1 MVCVVNCQSF
11 NPLFMAQNSLFV
23 LFFLLSSVAVAQ
35 TTGAALPSSGQA
47 ITLEDL
53 WLKYSYYPETTEGFD
68 FMKDG
73 RSYARM
79 EYYDNNSKI
88 TINQYGI
95 LDGKRIKN
103 LLTTDAKMD
112 IGGYAFNNTE
122 TQLLLSTQEEAL
134 YRHSSVANYQVYD
147 IKSTQLTAVS
157 DKGKQRIATFDPSG
171 SKIAFVRDNNLH
183 IKDLNNNTEQA
194 ITNNGKVNAIIN
206 GAPDWVYEEEF
217 SMDRAYYWSPSG
229 SKIAYLRFDERAVP
243 SFLLTEY
250 DGGLYPTYSSF
261 KYPKAGEANS
271 KVSLHIY
278 DLATQKTID
287 IAIKD
292 TSDYYIPR
300 FKWSTDGNLCFFKL
314 NRHQND
320 LNVYKVNATSGET
333 KVWLREKNPSYVE
346 VAAGT
351 DIMDNFLFLANG
363 SAIGLSEEDGFKH
376 IYLYN
381 ANGTKKQLTKGG
393 WEVTKL
399 YGVDEKRGLVYYQ
412 STEESPL
419 QRHIY
424 VVDVK
429 GGNKKCL
436 TLTQGCND
444 AEFSATFDYFIL
456 THSTINAPNDVTVY
470 NYTGRKQR
478 DIVNNATLHQKQRT
492 CNVSDVEFFKFTT
505 PDNVLLNGW
514 MIKPQNMEAN
524 KKYPVLMYV
533 YGGPASQ
540 KAVDQWNTFDY
551 WWFQMLAQQ
560 GYIVAC
566 VDGRGTGGRGEGFKK
581 CVYKQL
587 GKWETNDQIEAA
599 KWLGKQTYVDP
610 TRIGIFGWSYGGYIS
625 LLAIL
630 KGNNVFKSAIA
641 VAPIT
646 NWKWHDT
653 IYTERFLQTPE
664 ENAGGY
670 ENNSPINFADRLKGN
685 LLIVHGDADDN
696 VHYQNT
702 AEMVKALVDA
712 NKQFDFM
719 AYPNKNHNIS
729 GGYTRYHLYTKM
741 TNFLKEKL

>member
-1 MVCVVNCQSF
+1 MTKNI
-11 NPLFMAQNSLFV
+11 LFLLLYFVSSYSAMAQSANSA
-23 LFFLLSSVAVAQ
+23 SA
-35 TTGAALPSSGQA
+35 TTGQA
-47 ITLEDL
+47 ITLDDI

-73 RSYARM
+73 KTYSRM
-79 EYYDNNSKI
+79 ERFDNNTKI
-88 TINQYGI
+88 TINQYDI
-95 LDGKRIKN
+95 ADGKRVKN
-103 LLTTDAKMD
+103 LLEADAKLD
-112 IGGYAFNNTE
+112 IGGYAFDSAE

-134 YRHSSVANYQVYD
+134 YRHSSVANYQVYNL
-147 IKSTQLTAVS
+147 KSNQMKAVS

-171 SKIAFVRDNNLH
+171 NKIAFVRDNNLH

-194 ITNNGKVNAIIN
+194 ITTNGKANAIIN

-229 SKIAYLRFDERAVP
+229 SKIAYLRFDESNVP

-261 KYPKAGEANS
+261 KYPKAGEPNS

-287 IAIKD
+287 VAIKD
-292 TSDYYIPR
+292 TAEYYIPR
-300 FKWSTDGNLCFFKL
+300 FKWSPDGNLCFFKL

-320 LNVYKVNATSGET
+320 LSVYKVNATSGEQQL
-333 KVWLREKNPSYVE
+333 WFREKNPSYVE
-346 VAAGT
+346 VAPGT
-351 DIMDNFLFLANG
+351 DVMDNFLFLANG
-363 SAIGLSEEDGFKH
+363 SAIGLSEEDGFNH
-376 IYLYN
+376 IYQYN

-399 YGVDEKRGLVYYQ
+399 YGVDEKRSLIYYQ

-429 GGNKKCL
+429 GANKKCL
-436 TLTQGCND
+436 TLTQGWND

-456 THSTINAPNDVTVY
+456 THSTINSPSDITVY
-470 NYTGRKQR
+470 DYTGRKQR
-478 DIVNNATLHQKQRT
+478 DLVSNASLREKQRN

-505 PDNVLLNGW
+505 SDNTLLNGW
-514 MIKPQNMEAN
+514 MIKPQNMQPN

-540 KAVDQWNTFDY
+540 EAVDQWNTFDY

-566 VDGRGTGGRGEGFKK
+566 VDGRGTGGRGESFKK
-581 CVYKQL
+581 CTYKQL
-587 GKWETNDQIEAA
+587 GKWEANDQIEAA
-599 KWLGKQTYVDP
+599 KWLGKQSYIDAA
-610 TRIGIFGWSYGGYIS
+610 RIGIFGWSYGGYMS

-630 KGNNVFKSAIA
+630 KGNDVFKSAIA
-641 VAPIT
+641 VAPVT
-646 NWKWHDT
+646 NWKWYDS

-664 ENAGGY
+664 ENKGGY

-719 AYPNKNHNIS
+719 AYPNKNHGIA

>member
-1 MVCVVNCQSF
+1 MTKNI
-11 NPLFMAQNSLFV
+11 LFLLLYFVSSYSAMAQSANSA
-23 LFFLLSSVAVAQ
+23 SA
-35 TTGAALPSSGQA
+35 TTGQA
-47 ITLEDL
+47 ITLDDI

-73 RSYARM
+73 KTYSRM
-79 EYYDNNSKI
+79 ERFDNNTKI
-88 TINQYGI
+88 TINQYDI
-95 LDGKRIKN
+95 ADGKRVKN
-103 LLTTDAKMD
+103 LLEADAKLD
-112 IGGYAFNNTE
+112 IGGYAFDSAE

-147 IKSTQLTAVS
+147 IKSKQLKAVS

-171 SKIAFVRDNNLH
+171 NKIAFVRDNNLH
-183 IKDLNNNTEQA
+183 IKDINNNTEQA
-194 ITNNGKVNAIIN
+194 ITTNGKANAIIN

-229 SKIAYLRFDERAVP
+229 SKIAYLRFDESAVP

-261 KYPKAGEANS
+261 KYPKAGEPNS

-292 TSDYYIPR
+292 TAEYYIPR
-300 FKWSTDGNLCFFKL
+300 FKWSPDGNLCFFKL

-320 LNVYKVNATSGET
+320 LSVYKVNATSGELQL
-333 KVWLREKNPSYVE
+333 WFREKNPSYVE
-346 VAAGT
+346 VAPGT
-351 DIMDNFLFLANG
+351 DVMDNFLFLANG
-363 SAIGLSEEDGFKH
+363 NAIGLSEEDGFNH
-376 IYLYN
+376 IYQYN

-399 YGVDEKRGLVYYQ
+399 YGVDEKRSLIYYQ

-429 GGNKKCL
+429 GANKKCL
-436 TLTQGCND
+436 TLTQGWND

-456 THSTINAPNDVTVY
+456 THSTINSPSDITVY
-470 NYTGRKQR
+470 DYTGRKQR
-478 DIVNNATLHQKQRT
+478 DLVSNTTLREKQRT

-514 MIKPQNMEAN
+514 MIKPQNMQAN

-540 KAVDQWNTFDY
+540 EAVDQWNTFDY

-566 VDGRGTGGRGEGFKK
+566 VDGRGTGGRGESFKK
-581 CVYKQL
+581 CTYKQL

-599 KWLGKQTYVDP
+599 KWLGKQSYIDP
-610 TRIGIFGWSYGGYIS
+610 ARIGIFGWSYGGYMS

-630 KGNNVFKSAIA
+630 KGNDVFKSAIA
-641 VAPIT
+641 VAPVT
-646 NWKWHDT
+646 NWKWYDS

-664 ENAGGY
+664 ENKGGY

-719 AYPNKNHNIS
+719 AYPNKNHGIA

>member
-1 MVCVVNCQSF
+1 MTKNI
-11 NPLFMAQNSLFV
+11 LFLLLYFVSSYSAMAQSANSA
-23 LFFLLSSVAVAQ
+23 SA
-35 TTGAALPSSGQA
+35 TTGQA
-47 ITLEDL
+47 ITLDDI

-73 RSYARM
+73 KTYSRM
-79 EYYDNNSKI
+79 ERFDNNTKI
-88 TINQYGI
+88 TINQYDI
-95 LDGKRIKN
+95 ADGKRVKN
-103 LLTTDAKMD
+103 LLEADAKLD
-112 IGGYAFNNTE
+112 IGGYAFDSAE

-147 IKSTQLTAVS
+147 IKSKQLKAVS

-171 SKIAFVRDNNLH
+171 NKIAFVRDNNLH
-183 IKDLNNNTEQA
+183 IKDINNNTEQA
-194 ITNNGKVNAIIN
+194 ITTNGKANAIIN

-229 SKIAYLRFDERAVP
+229 SKIAYLRFDESAVP

-261 KYPKAGEANS
+261 KYPKAGEPNS

-292 TSDYYIPR
+292 TAEYYIPR
-300 FKWSTDGNLCFFKL
+300 FKWSPDGNLCFFKL

-320 LNVYKVNATSGET
+320 LSVYKVNATSGELQL
-333 KVWLREKNPSYVE
+333 WFREKNPSYVE
-346 VAAGT
+346 VAPGT
-351 DIMDNFLFLANG
+351 DVMDNFLFLANG
-363 SAIGLSEEDGFKH
+363 NAIGLSEEDGFNH
-376 IYLYN
+376 IYQYN

-399 YGVDEKRGLVYYQ
+399 YGVDEKRSLIYYQ

-424 VVDVK
+424 VVDVN
-429 GGNKKCL
+429 GGKKKCL
-436 TLTQGCND
+436 TLTQGWND

-456 THSTINAPNDVTVY
+456 THSTINSPSDITVY
-470 NYTGRKQR
+470 DYTGRKQR
-478 DIVNNATLHQKQRT
+478 DLVSNTTLREKQRT

-514 MIKPQNMEAN
+514 MIKPQNMQAN

-540 KAVDQWNTFDY
+540 EAVDQWNTFDY

-566 VDGRGTGGRGEGFKK
+566 VDGRGTGGRGESFKK
-581 CVYKQL
+581 CTYKQL

-599 KWLGKQTYVDP
+599 KWLGKQSYIDP
-610 TRIGIFGWSYGGYIS
+610 ARIGIFGWSYGGYMS

-630 KGNNVFKSAIA
+630 KGNDVFKSAIA
-641 VAPIT
+641 VAPVT
-646 NWKWHDT
+646 NWKWYDS

-664 ENAGGY
+664 ENKGGY

-719 AYPNKNHNIS
+719 AYPNKNHGIA

>member
-1 MVCVVNCQSF
+1 MTKNI
-11 NPLFMAQNSLFV
+11 LFLLLYFVSSYSAMAQSANSA
-23 LFFLLSSVAVAQ
+23 SA
-35 TTGAALPSSGQA
+35 TTGQA
-47 ITLEDL
+47 ITLDDI

-73 RSYARM
+73 KTYSRM
-79 EYYDNNSKI
+79 ERFDNNTKI
-88 TINQYGI
+88 TINQYDI
-95 LDGKRIKN
+95 ADGKRVKN
-103 LLTTDAKMD
+103 LLEADAKLD

-147 IKSTQLTAVS
+147 IKSKQLKAVS

-171 SKIAFVRDNNLH
+171 NKIAFVRDNNLH
-183 IKDLNNNTEQA
+183 IKDINNNTEQP
-194 ITNNGKVNAIIN
+194 ITTNGKANAIIN

-229 SKIAYLRFDERAVP
+229 SKIAYLRFDESNVP

-261 KYPKAGEANS
+261 KYPKAGEPNS

-292 TSDYYIPR
+292 TAEYYIPR
-300 FKWSTDGNLCFFKL
+300 FKWSPDGNLCFFKL

-320 LNVYKVNATSGET
+320 LSVYKVNATSGELQL
-333 KVWLREKNPSYVE
+333 WFREKNPSYVE
-346 VAAGT
+346 VAPGT
-351 DIMDNFLFLANG
+351 DVMDNFLFLANG
-363 SAIGLSEEDGFKH
+363 NAIGLSEEDGFNH
-376 IYLYN
+376 IYQYN

-399 YGVDEKRGLVYYQ
+399 YGVDEKRSLIYYQ

-429 GGNKKCL
+429 GANKKCL
-436 TLTQGCND
+436 TLTQGWND

-456 THSTINAPNDVTVY
+456 THSTINSPSDITVY
-470 NYTGRKQR
+470 DYTGRKQR
-478 DIVNNATLHQKQRT
+478 DLVSNTTLREKQRT

-514 MIKPQNMEAN
+514 MIKPQNMQAN

-540 KAVDQWNTFDY
+540 EAVDQWNTFDY

-566 VDGRGTGGRGEGFKK
+566 VDGRGTGGRGESFKK
-581 CVYKQL
+581 CTYKQL

-599 KWLGKQTYVDP
+599 KWLGKQSYIDP
-610 TRIGIFGWSYGGYIS
+610 ARIGIFGWSYGGYMS

-630 KGNNVFKSAIA
+630 KGNDVFKSAIA
-641 VAPIT
+641 VAPVT
-646 NWKWHDT
+646 NWKWYDS

-664 ENAGGY
+664 ENKGGY

-719 AYPNKNHNIS
+719 AYPNKNHGIA

>member
-1 MVCVVNCQSF
+1 MTKNI
-11 NPLFMAQNSLFV
+11 LFLLLYFVSPYSAMAQSANSA
-23 LFFLLSSVAVAQ
+23 SA
-35 TTGAALPSSGQA
+35 TTGQA
-47 ITLEDL
+47 ITLDDI

-73 RSYARM
+73 KTYSRM
-79 EYYDNNSKI
+79 ERFDNNTKI
-88 TINQYGI
+88 TINQYDI
-95 LDGKRIKN
+95 ADGKRVKN
-103 LLTTDAKMD
+103 LLEADAKLD
-112 IGGYAFNNTE
+112 IGGYAFDSAE

-134 YRHSSVANYQVYD
+134 YRHSSVANYQVYNL
-147 IKSTQLTAVS
+147 KSNQMKAVS

-171 SKIAFVRDNNLH
+171 NKIAFVRDNNLH

-194 ITNNGKVNAIIN
+194 ITTNGKANAIIN

-229 SKIAYLRFDERAVP
+229 SKIAYLRFDESNVP

-261 KYPKAGEANS
+261 KYPKAGEPNS

-287 IAIKD
+287 VAIKD
-292 TSDYYIPR
+292 TAEYYIPR
-300 FKWSTDGNLCFFKL
+300 FKWSPDGNLCFFKL

-320 LNVYKVNATSGET
+320 LSVYKVNATSGEQQL
-333 KVWLREKNPSYVE
+333 WFREKNPSYVE
-346 VAAGT
+346 VAPGT
-351 DIMDNFLFLANG
+351 DVMDNFLFLANG
-363 SAIGLSEEDGFKH
+363 NAIGLSEEDGFNH
-376 IYLYN
+376 IYQYN

-399 YGVDEKRGLVYYQ
+399 YGVDEKRSLIYYQ

-429 GGNKKCL
+429 GANKKCL
-436 TLTQGCND
+436 TLTQGWND

-456 THSTINAPNDVTVY
+456 THSTINSPSDITVY
-470 NYTGRKQR
+470 DYTGRKQR
-478 DIVNNATLHQKQRT
+478 DLVSNASLREKQRN

-505 PDNVLLNGW
+505 SDNTLLNGW
-514 MIKPQNMEAN
+514 MIKPQNMQPN

-540 KAVDQWNTFDY
+540 EAVDQWNTFDY

-566 VDGRGTGGRGEGFKK
+566 VDGRGTGGRGESFKK
-581 CVYKQL
+581 CTYKQL
-587 GKWETNDQIEAA
+587 GKWEANDQIEAA
-599 KWLGKQTYVDP
+599 KWLGKQSYIDAA
-610 TRIGIFGWSYGGYIS
+610 RIGIFGWSYGGYMS

-630 KGNNVFKSAIA
+630 KGNDVFKSAIA
-641 VAPIT
+641 VAPVT
-646 NWKWHDT
+646 NWKWYDS

-664 ENAGGY
+664 ENKGGY

-719 AYPNKNHNIS
+719 AYPNKNHGIA

>member
-1 MVCVVNCQSF
+1 MTKNI
-11 NPLFMAQNSLFV
+11 LFLLLYFVSSYSAMAQSANSA
-23 LFFLLSSVAVAQ
+23 SA
-35 TTGAALPSSGQA
+35 TTGQA
-47 ITLEDL
+47 ITLDDI

-73 RSYARM
+73 KTYSRM
-79 EYYDNNSKI
+79 ERFDNNTKI
-88 TINQYGI
+88 TINQYDI
-95 LDGKRIKN
+95 ADGKRVKN
-103 LLTTDAKMD
+103 LLEADAKLD

-134 YRHSSVANYQVYD
+134 YRHSSVANYQVYNL
-147 IKSTQLTAVS
+147 KSNQMKAVS

-171 SKIAFVRDNNLH
+171 NKIAFVRDNNLH
-183 IKDLNNNTEQA
+183 IKDLNNNTEQP
-194 ITNNGKVNAIIN
+194 ITTNGKANAIIN

-229 SKIAYLRFDERAVP
+229 SKIAYLRFDESNVP

-261 KYPKAGEANS
+261 KYPKAGEPNS

-292 TSDYYIPR
+292 TAEYYIPR
-300 FKWSTDGNLCFFKL
+300 FKWSPDGNLCFFKL

-320 LNVYKVNATSGET
+320 LSVYKVNATSGELQL
-333 KVWLREKNPSYVE
+333 WFREKNPSYVE
-346 VAAGT
+346 VAPGT
-351 DIMDNFLFLANG
+351 DVMDNFLFLANG
-363 SAIGLSEEDGFKH
+363 NAIGLSEEDGFNH
-376 IYLYN
+376 IYQYN

-399 YGVDEKRGLVYYQ
+399 YGVDEKRSLIYYQ

-424 VVDVK
+424 VVDVN
-429 GGNKKCL
+429 GGKKKCL
-436 TLTQGCND
+436 TLTQGWND

-456 THSTINAPNDVTVY
+456 THSTINSPSDITVY
-470 NYTGRKQR
+470 DYTGRKQR
-478 DIVNNATLHQKQRT
+478 DLVSNATLREKQRT

-514 MIKPQNMEAN
+514 MIKPQNMQAN

-540 KAVDQWNTFDY
+540 EAVDQWNTFDY

-566 VDGRGTGGRGEGFKK
+566 VDGRGTGGRGESFKK
-581 CVYKQL
+581 CTYKQL

-599 KWLGKQTYVDP
+599 KWLGKQSYIDP
-610 TRIGIFGWSYGGYIS
+610 ARIGIFGWSYGGYMS

-630 KGNNVFKSAIA
+630 KGNDVFKSAIA
-641 VAPIT
+641 VAPVT
-646 NWKWHDT
+646 NWKWYDS

-664 ENAGGY
+664 ENKGGY

-719 AYPNKNHNIS
+719 AYPNKNHGIA

>member
-1 MVCVVNCQSF
+1 
-11 NPLFMAQNSLFV
+11 MARNYFFV
-23 LFFLLSSVAVAQ
+23 LFFLLSYAVVAQ
-35 TTGAALPSSGQA
+35 TTSATLPSSGKA

-73 RSYARM
+73 KSYARM
-79 EYYDNNSKI
+79 EAFDNNTKI

-95 LDGKRIKN
+95 VDGKRVKN
-103 LLTTDAKMD
+103 LLEADAKMD

-147 IKSTQLTAVS
+147 IKSKQLKAVS

-171 SKIAFVRDNNLH
+171 NKIAFVRDNNLH
-183 IKDLNNNTEQA
+183 IKDINNNTEQA
-194 ITNNGKVNAIIN
+194 ITTNGKANAIIN

-229 SKIAYLRFDERAVP
+229 SKIAYLRFDESNVP
-243 SFLLTEY
+243 SFLLSEY

-261 KYPKAGEANS
+261 KYPKAGEPNS

-292 TSDYYIPR
+292 TAEYYIPR
-300 FKWSTDGNLCFFKL
+300 FKWSADGNLCFFKL

-320 LNVYKVNATSGET
+320 LSVYKVNATSGEQQL
-333 KVWLREKNPSYVE
+333 WFREKNPSYVE
-346 VAAGT
+346 VAPGT
-351 DIMDNFLFLANG
+351 DVMDNFLFLANG
-363 SAIGLSEEDGFKH
+363 NAIGLSEEDGFNH
-376 IYLYN
+376 IYQYN

-399 YGVDEKRGLVYYQ
+399 YGVDEKRSLIYYQ

-429 GGNKKCL
+429 GANKKCL
-436 TLTQGCND
+436 TLTQGWND

-456 THSTINAPNDVTVY
+456 THSTINSPSDITVY
-470 NYTGRKQR
+470 DYTGRKQR
-478 DIVNNATLHQKQRT
+478 DLVNNASLREKQRN

-505 PDNVLLNGW
+505 SDNTLLNGW
-514 MIKPQNMEAN
+514 MIKPQNMQAN

-540 KAVDQWNTFDY
+540 EAVDQWNTFDY

-581 CVYKQL
+581 CTYKQL

-599 KWLGKQTYVDP
+599 KWLGKQSYIDP
-610 TRIGIFGWSYGGYIS
+610 ARIGIFGWSYGGYMS

-630 KGNNVFKSAIA
+630 KGNDVFKSAIA
-641 VAPIT
+641 VAPVT
-646 NWKWHDT
+646 NWKWYDT

-664 ENAGGY
+664 ENADGY

-719 AYPNKNHNIS
+719 AYPNKDHGIA

>member
-1 MVCVVNCQSF
+1 MTKNI
-11 NPLFMAQNSLFV
+11 LFLLLYFVSSYSAMAQSANSA
-23 LFFLLSSVAVAQ
+23 SA
-35 TTGAALPSSGQA
+35 TTGQA
-47 ITLEDL
+47 ITLDDI

-73 RSYARM
+73 KTYSRM
-79 EYYDNNSKI
+79 ERFDNNTKI
-88 TINQYGI
+88 TINQYDI
-95 LDGKRIKN
+95 ADGKRVKN
-103 LLTTDAKMD
+103 LLEADAKLD
-112 IGGYAFNNTE
+112 IGGYAFDSAE

-147 IKSTQLTAVS
+147 IKSKQLKAVS

-171 SKIAFVRDNNLH
+171 NKIAFVRDNNLY
-183 IKDLNNNTEQA
+183 IKDINNNTEQA
-194 ITNNGKVNAIIN
+194 ITTNGKANAIIN

-229 SKIAYLRFDERAVP
+229 SKIAYLRFDESNVP

-261 KYPKAGEANS
+261 KYPKAGEPNS

-287 IAIKD
+287 VAIKD
-292 TSDYYIPR
+292 TAEYYIPR
-300 FKWSTDGNLCFFKL
+300 FKWSSDGNLCFFKL

-320 LNVYKVNATSGET
+320 LSVYKVNATSGEQQL
-333 KVWLREKNPSYVE
+333 WFREKNPSYVE
-346 VAAGT
+346 VAPGT
-351 DIMDNFLFLANG
+351 DVMDNFLFLANG
-363 SAIGLSEEDGFKH
+363 NAIGLSEEDGFNH
-376 IYLYN
+376 IYQYN

-399 YGVDEKRGLVYYQ
+399 YGVDEKRGLIYYQ

-424 VVDVK
+424 VVDVN
-429 GGNKKCL
+429 GGKKKCL
-436 TLTQGCND
+436 TLTQGWND

-456 THSTINAPNDVTVY
+456 THSTINSPSDITVY
-470 NYTGRKQR
+470 DYTGRKQR
-478 DIVNNATLHQKQRT
+478 DLVSNTTLREKQRT

-514 MIKPQNMEAN
+514 MIKPQNMQAN

-540 KAVDQWNTFDY
+540 EAVDQWNTFDY

-566 VDGRGTGGRGEGFKK
+566 VDGRGTGGRGESFKK
-581 CVYKQL
+581 CTYKQL

-599 KWLGKQTYVDP
+599 KWLGKQSYIDP
-610 TRIGIFGWSYGGYIS
+610 ARIGIFGWSYGGYMS

-630 KGNNVFKSAIA
+630 KGNDVFKSAIA
-641 VAPIT
+641 VAPVT
-646 NWKWHDT
+646 NWKWYDS

-664 ENAGGY
+664 ENKGGY

-685 LLIVHGDADDN
+685 LLIIHGDADDN

-719 AYPNKNHNIS
+719 AYPNKNHGIA

>member
-1 MVCVVNCQSF
+1 MTKNI
-11 NPLFMAQNSLFV
+11 
-23 LFFLLSSVAVAQ
+23 FFLLLYFASSYSAMAQ
-35 TTGAALPSSGQA
+35 PANSATATTGQA
-47 ITLEDL
+47 ITLDDI

-73 RSYARM
+73 KTYSRM
-79 EYYDNNSKI
+79 ERFDNNTKI

-95 LDGKRIKN
+95 ADGKRVKN
-103 LLTTDAKMD
+103 LLEADAKLD
-112 IGGYAFNNTE
+112 IGGYAFNSAE

-134 YRHSSVANYQVYD
+134 YRHSLVANYQVYD
-147 IKSTQLTAVS
+147 IKSKQLKAVS
-157 DKGKQRIATFDPSG
+157 DYGKQRIATFDPSG
-171 SKIAFVRDNNLH
+171 SKVAFVRDNNLFVKN
-183 IKDLNNNTEQA
+183 ISTNIEQA
-194 ITNNGKVNAIIN
+194 ITTDGNANAIIN

-229 SKIAYLRFDERAVP
+229 SKIAYLRFDESNVP
-243 SFLLTEY
+243 SFLLSEY

-261 KYPKAGEANS
+261 KYPKAGEPNS

-287 IAIKD
+287 VAIKD
-292 TSDYYIPR
+292 TAEYYIPR
-300 FKWSTDGNLCFFKL
+300 FKWSPDGNLCFFKL

-320 LNVYKVNATSGET
+320 LSVYKVNATSGEPQL
-333 KVWLREKNPSYVE
+333 WFREKNPSYVE
-346 VAAGT
+346 VAPGT
-351 DIMDNFLFLANG
+351 DVMDNFLFLANG
-363 SAIGLSEEDGFKH
+363 SAIGLSEEDGFNH

-399 YGVDEKRGLVYYQ
+399 YGVDEKRGLIYYQ

-424 VVDVK
+424 VVDVN
-429 GGNKKCL
+429 GGKKKCL
-436 TLTQGCND
+436 TLTQGWND
-444 AEFSATFDYFIL
+444 ADFSATFDYFIL
-456 THSTINAPNDVTVY
+456 THSTINSPNDVTVY
-470 NYTGRKQR
+470 DYTGRKQR
-478 DIVNNATLHQKQRT
+478 DLVSNANLREKQRN

-505 PDNVLLNGW
+505 SDNTLLNGW
-514 MIKPQNMEAN
+514 MIKPQNMQAN

-540 KAVDQWNTFDY
+540 EAVDQWNTFDY

-566 VDGRGTGGRGEGFKK
+566 VDGRGTGGRGESFKK
-581 CVYKQL
+581 CTYKQL

-599 KWLGKQTYVDP
+599 KWLGKQSYIDA
-610 TRIGIFGWSYGGYIS
+610 TRIGIFGWSYGGYMS

-630 KGNNVFKSAIA
+630 KGNDVFKSAIA
-641 VAPIT
+641 VAPVT
-646 NWKWHDT
+646 NWKWYDT

-664 ENAGGY
+664 ENADGY
-670 ENNSPINFADRLKGN
+670 ESNSPINFADRLKGN

-719 AYPNKNHNIS
+719 AYPNKNHGIA

-741 TNFLKEKL
+741 SNFLKEKL

>member
-1 MVCVVNCQSF
+1 MICVINYHSP
-11 NPLFMAQNSLFV
+11 NNLFMVQNSFFA

-35 TTGAALPSSGQA
+35 TTSATLPSSGQA
-47 ITLEDL
+47 ITLDDI

-73 RSYARM
+73 KSYARM
-79 EYYDNNSKI
+79 ERYDDNTKI
-88 TINQYGI
+88 TINQYSI
-95 LDGKRIKN
+95 VDGKRVKN
-103 LLTTDAKMD
+103 LLEADAKMD

-147 IKSTQLTAVS
+147 IKSKQLKAVS

-171 SKIAFVRDNNLH
+171 NKIAFVRDNNLY
-183 IKDLNNNTEQA
+183 IKDISNNTEQA
-194 ITNNGKVNAIIN
+194 ITNNGKANAIIN

-217 SMDRAYYWSPSG
+217 SMDRAYYWSVDG
-229 SKIAYLRFDERAVP
+229 SKIAYLRFDESAVP

-261 KYPKAGEANS
+261 KYPKAGEPNS

-287 IAIKD
+287 VAIKD
-292 TSDYYIPR
+292 TAEYYIPR
-300 FKWSTDGNLCFFKL
+300 FKWSADGSLCFFKL

-320 LNVYKVNATSGET
+320 LNVYKVDATSGDV
-333 KVWLREKNPSYVE
+333 KAWLREKNPSYVE
-346 VAAGT
+346 VAPGT
-351 DIMDNFLFLANG
+351 NVMDNFLFLANG
-363 SAIGLSEEDGFKH
+363 SAIGLSEEDGFNH
-376 IYLYN
+376 IYQYN

-399 YGVDEKRGLVYYQ
+399 YGVDEKRGLIYYQ

-429 GGNKKCL
+429 GANKKCL
-436 TLTQGCND
+436 TLVQGWND
-444 AEFSATFDYFIL
+444 AEFSATFDYFVL
-456 THSTINAPNDVTVY
+456 THSSINSPNNVTVY
-470 NYTGRKQR
+470 DYNGRKQR
-478 DIVNNATLHQKQRT
+478 DLVSNAHLREKQRT
-492 CNVSDVEFFKFTT
+492 CNVSDVAFFKFTT

-540 KAVDQWNTFDY
+540 EAVDQWNTFDY

-566 VDGRGTGGRGEGFKK
+566 VDGRGTGGRGESFKK
-581 CVYKQL
+581 CTYKQL

-599 KWLGKQTYVDP
+599 KWLGKQSYVDA
-610 TRIGIFGWSYGGYIS
+610 TRIGIFGWSYGGYMS

-630 KGNNVFKSAIA
+630 KGNDVFKSAIA

-646 NWKWHDT
+646 NWKWYDT

-664 ENAGGY
+664 ENADGY
-670 ENNSPINFADRLKGN
+670 ESNSPINFADRLKGN

>member
-1 MVCVVNCQSF
+1 M
-11 NPLFMAQNSLFV
+11 
-23 LFFLLSSVAVAQ
+23 
-35 TTGAALPSSGQA
+35 
-47 ITLEDL
+47 I
-53 WLKYSYYPETTEGFD
+53 
-68 FMKDG
+68 
-73 RSYARM
+73 
-79 EYYDNNSKI
+79 
-88 TINQYGI
+88 
-95 LDGKRIKN
+95 
-103 LLTTDAKMD
+103 
-112 IGGYAFNNTE
+112 
-122 TQLLLSTQEEAL
+122 
-134 YRHSSVANYQVYD
+134 
-147 IKSTQLTAVS
+147 AVS
-157 DKGKQRIATFDPSG
+157 DKGKQRTATFDPSG

-183 IKDLNNNTEQA
+183 IKDINNNTEQA
-194 ITNNGKVNAIIN
+194 ITTNGKANAIIN

-229 SKIAYLRFDERAVP
+229 SKIAYLRFDESNVP

-261 KYPKAGEANS
+261 KYPKAGEPNS

-292 TSDYYIPR
+292 TAEYYIPR
-300 FKWSTDGNLCFFKL
+300 FKWSSDGSLCFFKL

-320 LNVYKVNATSGET
+320 LSVYKVNATSGEQQL
-333 KVWLREKNPSYVE
+333 WFREKNPSYVE
-346 VAAGT
+346 VAPGT
-351 DIMDNFLFLANG
+351 DVMDNFLFLANG
-363 SAIGLSEEDGFKH
+363 NAIGLSEEDGFNH
-376 IYLYN
+376 IYQYN

-399 YGVDEKRGLVYYQ
+399 YGVDEKRSLIYYQ

-429 GGNKKCL
+429 GANKKCL
-436 TLTQGCND
+436 TLTQGWND

-456 THSTINAPNDVTVY
+456 THSTINSPSDITVY
-470 NYTGRKQR
+470 DYTGRKQR
-478 DIVNNATLHQKQRT
+478 DLVSNTTLREKQRT

-514 MIKPQNMEAN
+514 MIKPQNMQAN

-540 KAVDQWNTFDY
+540 EAVDQWNTFDY

-566 VDGRGTGGRGEGFKK
+566 VDGRGTGGRGESFKK
-581 CVYKQL
+581 CKQL

-599 KWLGKQTYVDP
+599 KWLGKQSYIDP
-610 TRIGIFGWSYGGYIS
+610 ARIGIFGWSYGGYMS

-630 KGNNVFKSAIA
+630 KGNDVFKSAIA
-641 VAPIT
+641 VAPVT
-646 NWKWHDT
+646 NWKWYDS

-664 ENAGGY
+664 ENKGGY

-719 AYPNKNHNIS
+719 AYPNKNHGIA

>member
-1 MVCVVNCQSF
+1 MTKNI
-11 NPLFMAQNSLFV
+11 LFLLLYFVSSYSAMAQSANSA
-23 LFFLLSSVAVAQ
+23 SA
-35 TTGAALPSSGQA
+35 TTGQA
-47 ITLEDL
+47 ITLDDI

-73 RSYARM
+73 KTYSRM
-79 EYYDNNSKI
+79 ERFDNNTKI
-88 TINQYGI
+88 TINQYDI
-95 LDGKRIKN
+95 ADGKRVKN
-103 LLTTDAKMD
+103 LLEADAKLD
-112 IGGYAFNNTE
+112 IGGYAFDSAE

-134 YRHSSVANYQVYD
+134 YRHSSVANYQVYNL
-147 IKSTQLTAVS
+147 KSNQMKAVS

-171 SKIAFVRDNNLH
+171 NKIAFVRDNNLH
-183 IKDLNNNTEQA
+183 IKDLNNNTEQP
-194 ITNNGKVNAIIN
+194 ITTNGKANAIIN

-229 SKIAYLRFDERAVP
+229 SKIAYLRFDESNVP

-261 KYPKAGEANS
+261 KYPKAGEPNS

-287 IAIKD
+287 VAIKD
-292 TSDYYIPR
+292 TAEYYIPR
-300 FKWSTDGNLCFFKL
+300 FKWSPDGNLCFFKL

-320 LNVYKVNATSGET
+320 LSVYKVNATSGELQL
-333 KVWLREKNPSYVE
+333 WFREKNPSYVE
-346 VAAGT
+346 VAPGT
-351 DIMDNFLFLANG
+351 DVMDNFLFLANG
-363 SAIGLSEEDGFKH
+363 NAIGLSEEDGFNH
-376 IYLYN
+376 IYQYN

-399 YGVDEKRGLVYYQ
+399 YGVDEKRSLIYYQ

-429 GGNKKCL
+429 GANKKCL
-436 TLTQGCND
+436 TLTQGWND

-456 THSTINAPNDVTVY
+456 THSTINSPSDITVY
-470 NYTGRKQR
+470 DYTGRKQR
-478 DIVNNATLHQKQRT
+478 DLVSNATLREKQRT

-514 MIKPQNMEAN
+514 MIKPQNMQPN

-540 KAVDQWNTFDY
+540 EAVDQWNTFDY

-566 VDGRGTGGRGEGFKK
+566 VDGRGTGGRGESFKK
-581 CVYKQL
+581 CTYKQL
-587 GKWETNDQIEAA
+587 GKWEANDQIEAA
-599 KWLGKQTYVDP
+599 KWLGKQSYIDP
-610 TRIGIFGWSYGGYIS
+610 ARIGIFGWSYGGYMS

-630 KGNNVFKSAIA
+630 KGNDVFKSAIA
-641 VAPIT
+641 VAPVT
-646 NWKWHDT
+646 NWKWYDS

-664 ENAGGY
+664 ENKGGY

-719 AYPNKNHNIS
+719 AYPNKNHGIA